1 MERAE
6 ERYLRRR
13 MSRSASS
20 ARVTT
25 FSIII
30 LSTLVGVVCSLAS
43 YRRDATH
50 QTLEALEAE
59 PGLLSAISA
68 LYGATNE
75 RDFYFIQ
82 VTKMTVCRPG
92 TGGAPPAHL
101 TDH

>member
-1 MERAE
+1 
-6 ERYLRRR
+6 
-13 MSRSASS
+13 MSRSASSASSASS

-25 FSIII
+25 FLIII

-59 PGLLSAISA
+59 PGSLLSAISA

-82 VTKMTVCRPG
+82 VTKMTVCGPG

>member
-1 MERAE
+1 MI
-6 ERYLRRR
+6 
-13 MSRSASS
+13 RSATSPS
-20 ARVTT
+20 VTT
-25 FSIII
+25 FPIII
-30 LSTLVGVVCSLAS
+30 HSPLLGVVCSLAS

-59 PGLLSAISA
+59 PGSLLSAISA

-82 VTKMTVCRPG
+82 VTKMTVRGPG